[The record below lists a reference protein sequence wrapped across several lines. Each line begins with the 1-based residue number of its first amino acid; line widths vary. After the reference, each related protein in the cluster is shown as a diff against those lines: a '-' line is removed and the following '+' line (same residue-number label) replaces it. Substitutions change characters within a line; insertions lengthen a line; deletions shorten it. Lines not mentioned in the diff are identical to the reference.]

1 MSTATTIKS
10 CSATGCAFNNNG
22 CTALA
27 ITIAG
32 HTNQPSCGTLVTLDA
47 RAGLETAAG
56 TVGACQRLECV
67 HNSNLLC
74 TAKEIELVGE
84 TADCASFELR

>member
-56 TVGACQRLECV
+56 TGSLPAFGM
-67 HNSNLLC
+67 C
-74 TAKEIELVGE
+74 TQFQFALHRQGN
-84 TADCASFELR
+84 